1 MKHLLLLFVICSIA
15 LVVHHANASS
25 HNIQATLWVPND
37 LLQKE
42 KYYGIIVV
50 ESSSD
55 KDLEFAITTNN
66 AEIIKLS
73 KPTVT
78 IPQGKHHGIV
88 EFETKEV
95 GSASIYAIHNDLLLE
110 EQVTVRKSADAPNEI
125 DLKLPSTLVNV
136 LAREDAQT
144 GYVFL
149 LNSFANPVI
158 AKEPIDVILTSRGDI
173 TLHKNVVTIEPG
185 KHYAKFSFEVKGE
198 GTITSAAS
206 NLDPDTETITISDS
220 EDIQLNIAVAPESV
234 PTSSSTE
241 IYFWLERGGKPYLP
255 SHDVKVTLSIDR
267 GDKMSFNPAMK
278 GAIVLS
284 ETDTS
289 ERKATDPD
297 AKKIITQTDVQL
309 KEDSKRDAV
318 IKKATHYG
326 KLTAYTSFDSGTI
339 TISGLAESIAP
350 DNDDETIKET
360 EIITISTE
368 TSNSERTE
376 QTQVVAYPD
385 PPYDKV
391 EIIVSRQSEDGPVI
405 DRKAEDFVVF
415 TNDKFNPTSMSGT
428 IADDQNYGIVVTNVQ
443 DFGAAEIFAEI
454 KNSESQ
460 EIEITSTQK
469 YIKDPK
475 ITIIPLPVIFGMEQ
489 DLFLITS
496 AHDKIVTDP
505 TLAKEGSLISITS
518 KPPFVYKVDKGGDSV
533 LTVSGKITDL
543 AETDTEIHIS
553 SNAFTATGV
562 LDVYNPTRNTVVVMH
577 PSSIFPEEPF
587 PLVTH
592 VADLN
597 KNPIKKSVMRVSSNA
612 KMSTNGDMFFINETG
627 SHGLIFYDENTV
639 PIKTS
644 ITVGGSSA
652 SANVQT
658 TQDVPTTPE
667 NNPVVFTYVVTVENG
682 EGSGTYHEGENVTI
696 NAPEVLNDMV
706 IYKKKFVGW
715 ANLPHKTPTATF
727 AVDDDVET
735 RPIYQDDFTMLF
747 TILGP
752 SAGIG
757 ALFVF
762 KKRGK
767 KSGKKK
773 DDDTSDLFD
782 DDDVF

>member
-1 MKHLLLLFVICSIA
+1 MKLILLLAICAAA
-15 LVVHHANASS
+15 LVTHHADASS

-78 IPQGKHHGIV
+78 IPQGKHHGII

-95 GSASIYAIHNDLLLE
+95 GSANIYAIRDDLLLE
-110 EQVTVRKSADAPNEI
+110 KQITVRKSADTPNEI

-136 LAREDAQT
+136 LAREDSQT

-149 LNSFANPVI
+149 LNTFQNPVM
-158 AKEPIDVILTSRGDI
+158 AKEPINVILTSRGDI

-185 KHYAKFSFEVKGE
+185 MHYAKFAFKVKGE
-198 GTITSAAS
+198 GTITAAAS
-206 NLDPDTETITISDS
+206 NLDPDTETITISES
-220 EDIQLNIAVAPESV
+220 EDIQLNIAIAPDSV
-234 PTSSSTE
+234 PTSSSAE

-255 SHDVKVTLSIDR
+255 PHDVKITLSIDR

-284 ETDTS
+284 ESTTG

-297 AKKIITQTDVQL
+297 AKKIITQTDAQL

-318 IKKATHYG
+318 IKKGTHYG

-339 TISGLAESIAP
+339 MISGLAESVAP
-350 DNDDETIKET
+350 NNDDEIIKET
-360 EIITISTE
+360 QIITINTE
-368 TSNSERTE
+368 TSNSERTD
-376 QTQVVAYPD
+376 QTEVVAYPD

-391 EIIVSRQSEDGPVI
+391 EIIVSRQSEGGPVL

-415 TNDKFNPTSMSGT
+415 TNNKFNPSSLSGT
-428 IADDQNYGIVVTNVQ
+428 IVDDQNYAIVVTNVQ
-443 DFGAAEIFAEI
+443 DFGTAEIFAEI
-454 KNSESQ
+454 KNSESR
-460 EIEITSTQK
+460 EIEIIPTQK
-469 YIKDPK
+469 YIRDPK
-475 ITIIPLPVIFGMEQ
+475 ITITTLPVIFGMEQ

-496 AHDKIVTDP
+496 AHDKIITDP
-505 TLAKEGSLISITS
+505 TSAKEGSLISITS
-518 KPPFVYKVDKGGDSV
+518 KPPFAYKVDKGGDSV

-543 AETDTEIHIS
+543 AETDTEIHVS
-553 SNAFTATGV
+553 SNAFTATDV

-577 PSSIFPEEPF
+577 PTSIFPEEPF

-597 KNPIKKSVMRVSSNA
+597 KNPIKKSTMRVSSNA
-612 KMSTNGDMFFINETG
+612 KMSTNGDMAFINETG
-627 SHGLIFYDENTV
+627 SHGLIFYGENTV
-639 PIKTS
+639 PVKTS
-644 ITVGGSSA
+644 ITVGGFVSSV
-652 SANVQT
+652 NVQT
-658 TQDVPTTPE
+658 TQDATTTPQ
-667 NNPVVFTYVVTVENG
+667 NNVVFTYEVIVENG
-682 EGSGTYHEGENVTI
+682 EGSGTYREGENVTI
-696 NAPEVLNDMV
+696 NAPEVLNDMI
-706 IYKKKFVGW
+706 IYKKKFAGW
-715 ANLPHKTPTATF
+715 ANLPYKTPTATF
-727 AVDDDVET
+727 VADSDVET
-735 RPIYQDDFTMLF
+735 RPMYQDDFTMIF

-773 DDDTSDLFD
+773 DDANDLFD